1 MSHKTNKEFD
11 QIFRDK
17 LHQHEVMPP
26 EHIWAGVQAA
36 GLDSSAAKSSHW
48 KYWAAA
54 SVFAFMLAVG
64 GYFYFDT
71 DINQTETIET
81 SQKASQAEHQN
92 IAVEQNTEEHIIS
105 ESLEAI
111 NASQKQQISSTEQI
125 NLKAENKEVAELEE
139 AFFEDAQDEQK
150 IETEIA
156 VVSEKEQRIIL
167 DEINTNT
174 TQIAES
180 TLIKQDELAKSNTN
194 NKASK
199 AGYDF
204 FDDDAIDKMTAGHND
219 YKHWEFGIQFS
230 PEWTTLPENDN
241 NIRSYGIDLSATY
254 HFSKWFAETGLG
266 VSFSKDDVFANYQ
279 ATESVYKGSYQD
291 VYDVTFETIGDEVI
305 PTYHTLKVDVF
316 DINDTVVVA
325 QDPNSYI
332 YLNIP
337 INIGWSTKLNEK
349 FSFYA
354 KGGLNN
360 SFLIYKNMPI
370 PELEGNIEI
379 KEAISHNRTDWNM
392 QAQVNLGIN
401 YHITNQFLFGLE
413 PNARYYITSLVKD
426 NKAGNPYGLGV
437 KIGFKYIFK

>member
-1 MSHKTNKEFD
+1 
-11 QIFRDK
+11 
-17 LHQHEVMPP
+17 MPP

-36 GLDSSAAKSSHW
+36 GLSSSAAKSSKW

-54 SVFAFMLAVG
+54 SVFAFMLTVG
-64 GYFYFDT
+64 GYFYFDMDT
-71 DINQTETIET
+71 NKIETTEINQNISLADPSKITAEQKIEEQHTNEPTESISITPN
-81 SQKASQAEHQN
+81 QKTNA
-92 IAVEQNTEEHIIS
+92 AV
-105 ESLEAI
+105 
-111 NASQKQQISSTEQI
+111 QI
-125 NLKAENKEVAELEE
+125 NLEEEKKALSEIEKVS
-139 AFFEDAQDEQK
+139 FEDAQEEQK
-150 IETEIA
+150 TEIFAANITETEEA
-156 VVSEKEQRIIL
+156 VVSKKEQRIIL
-167 DEINTNT
+167 DEINTNA
-174 TQIAES
+174 TQTVES
-180 TLIKQDELAKSNTN
+180 TNIKQDELTESATE

-204 FDDDAIDKMTAGHND
+204 FDDDAIDQMTAGHNA
-219 YKHWEFGIQFS
+219 YKHWELGIQFS
-230 PEWTTLPENDN
+230 PEWTTLPENEN
-241 NIRSYGIDLSATY
+241 NIRSYGVDLSATY
-254 HFSKWFAETGLG
+254 FFSKWFAETGLG
-266 VSFSKDDVFANYQ
+266 VSFSKDDVFASYQ
-279 ATESVYKGSYQD
+279 ALESVYKGSYQD

-305 PTYHTLKVDVF
+305 PTYHTKKVDVF

-337 INIGWSTKLNEK
+337 INIGWSTKLGEK

-360 SFLIYKNMPI
+360 SFLIYKHMPI
-370 PELEGNIEI
+370 PELTGNIEI
-379 KEAISHNRTDWNM
+379 KEAISHNRTSWNM

-426 NKAGNPYGLGV
+426 NEAGNPYGLGV